1 MYSSLWSSMLIYFY
15 IVEFVF
21 LRFIFMAMKLRYVF
35 ENFFFSLQV
44 IICANSLIKNLNC
57 YFAKFSNSFFFKKK
71 WIFSLACGLGD
82 DNYLEIS
89 SPEKVSISVSGDVQ
103 QKEKKKKICSSPSQ
117 GWRRPAAP
125 RAFNSSSPPLKFR
138 PMPHTC
144 IFLTNHQ
151 ISLLVW

>member
-1 MYSSLWSSMLIYFY
+1 MVIDADLFLYCRICFFKIYFY
-15 IVEFVF
+15 GNEALVCFWE
-21 LRFIFMAMKLRYVF
+21 
-35 ENFFFSLQV
+35 FFFSLQV

-57 YFAKFSNSFFFKKK
+57 YFAKFSNSFFFFLK